1 MSLLKFYPAPIL
13 SFIFFSSCAQ
23 PQARIIE
30 PGVSQPSGSG
40 GTNGAADDES
50 LTLSRA
56 PRKTAAPAPE
66 FPIHLADKWFTFR
79 GEYLGMNAGEAS
91 ARDDALPEQHG
102 PDKFWDEQTAIEA
115 VSIWTAL
122 CNECHGGRRKIKD
135 GLAMPAPAKT
145 WGRGEGL
152 FFGKRRPY
160 GEIFKTIMQGGPV
173 RNGKPSEMPAWK
185 SKLAK
190 EQIWSLIYF
199 LEFQSGGIEG
209 VFPPSLYPRGVDERG

>member
-1 MSLLKFYPAPIL
+1 M
-13 SFIFFSSCAQ
+13 
-23 PQARIIE
+23 
-30 PGVSQPSGSG
+30 SQPAVSANSS
-40 GTNGAADDES
+40 DDEA
-50 LTLSRA
+50 LTLSREPKKSA
-56 PRKTAAPAPE
+56 GGIAPE
-66 FPIHLADKWFTFR
+66 FPIHLGEKWFAFR
-79 GEYLGMNAGEAS
+79 GEYLGLKPQEAS
-91 ARDDALPEQHG
+91 ARDESLPEVHG

-135 GLAMPAPAKT
+135 GLAMTPPANT
-145 WGRGEGL
+145 WGKGEGL

-160 GEIFKTIMQGGPV
+160 GEIFKTITQGGPV

-209 VFPPSLYPRGVDERG
+209 VFPPSLYPRGAEGN